1 MSGLNAPAAGGPV
14 GSVQRKLSVVIRP
27 LADAPKESE
36 GGTLRLVRLGEFQ
49 RIQIAAR
56 QPLDPRGDNVIP
68 IGLARELGDLFVAK
82 VVQARKPNGSHAV
95 RRPAPCSRWDEK
107 VEQVEA
113 PVAPMLL
120 VDLPDDL
127 LVQILA
133 SLTGS
138 ARAHR
143 HKETPHEC
151 DLHHIKLLHG
161 HMAAAEAHEITFTEG
176 RAIAEVC
183 ACCHVFATCARAAA
197 KVVADRHGWR
207 LLPVAGSTP
216 MQHLSR
222 LEQDTTLVRAILRQ
236 VNRDARPLP
245 TVSLWVDEVSL
256 GFIGAL
262 SVDAQVRLQ
271 HTLELGR
278 LLIVLSMRVGP
289 DDPQR
294 DQKVAGF
301 LWQLSALMMQPGTP
315 LNASWLAACV
325 FPLVEMYMAIEN
337 RDDPRLLAHHQR
349 TGMALVSLL
358 CFLEPSMLR
367 SHPETFEWVRT
378 TLKCVHRDGV
388 VTNETAW
395 SAGLKAWNELWEAQ
409 EFWEAHCRGCDAETR
424 DARKLEAMLTVGV
437 LGVRGCF
444 PRLSAAS
451 TTLSQV
457 WWTRVGWGC
466 EIFPAVYQA
475 GTITELLYPL

>member
-14 GSVQRKLSVVIRP
+14 GSVQRKLSGVIRP

-36 GGTLRLVRLGEFQ
+36 GGTLERLGEFQ
-49 RIQIAAR
+49 RNQIAAR
-56 QPLDPRGDNVIP
+56 R
-68 IGLARELGDLFVAK
+68 
-82 VVQARKPNGSHAV
+82 H
-95 RRPAPCSRWDEK
+95 EK
-107 VEQVEA
+107 VEQVEE

-127 LVQILA
+127 LVHILA

-151 DLHHIKLLHG
+151 DLHHIKLLYG
-161 HMAAAEAHEITFTEG
+161 NVKLHEITFTEG

-222 LEQDTTLVRAILRQ
+222 LEQDTTLVRAILRL
-236 VNRDARPLP
+236 VNRDARPSSM
-245 TVSLWVDEVSL
+245 VSLWVDESL

-278 LLIVLSMRVGP
+278 LLIVLSMQVGP

-294 DQKVAGF
+294 DEKVAMF

-325 FPLVEMYMAIEN
+325 FPLVEMHMATSLN
-337 RDDPRLLAHHQR
+337 YGHRRYRCNSSGQLM
-349 TGMALVSLL
+349 GLL
-358 CFLEPSMLR
+358 CFLEPSVLR
-367 SHPETFEWVRT
+367 SHPETFEWVQKV
-378 TLKCVHRDGV
+378 LKKCKPVKQPAGMASH
-388 VTNETAW
+388 ETMW
-395 SAGLKAWNELWEAQ
+395 SAGLIAWNERCEAQ
-409 EFWEAHCRGCDAETR
+409 GLGEGCDTESR
-424 DARKLEAMLTVGV
+424 ESKLKAMLHS
-437 LGVRGCF
+437 GVRGCF
-444 PRLSAAS
+444 VRLSALDTPIGYLWAGYM
-451 TTLSQV
+451 
-457 WWTRVGWGC
+457 WTVERIGYDV
-466 EIFPAVYQA
+466 FPAVYH
-475 GTITELLYPL
+475 

>member
-1 MSGLNAPAAGGPV
+1 MVMRLQILAFPAMACPLPSSSQCRPEGLLAAPRTKAAAYERP
-14 GSVQRKLSVVIRP
+14 QRSRSALRP
-27 LADAPKESE
+27 S
-36 GGTLRLVRLGEFQ
+36 RR
-49 RIQIAAR
+49 R
-56 QPLDPRGDNVIP
+56 QPA
-68 IGLARELGDLFVAK
+68 IGLARELGDLSGAK
-82 VVQARKPNGSHAV
+82 VLQARKLNGSHAV
-95 RRPAPCSRWDEK
+95 RPAPGSRWDEK

-143 HKETPHEC
+143 HKKTPHGC

-161 HMAAAEAHEITFTEG
+161 HIKLHEITFTEG

-207 LLPVAGSTP
+207 LLPVASSTP

-236 VNRDARPLP
+236 MKRAARPLL
-245 TVSLWVDEVSL
+245 VVYLWLEEVSL

-262 SVDAQVRLQ
+262 SIDAQVRWQ

-278 LLIVLSMRVGP
+278 LLIVLSMQVGP

-294 DQKVAGF
+294 DEKVAVF

-315 LNASWLAACV
+315 LDASWLAACV
-325 FPLVEMYMAIEN
+325 FPLVEMHMAIEN
-337 RDDPRLLAHHQR
+337 CGHRRYRKASGQLI
-349 TGMALVSLL
+349 GLL
-358 CFLEPSMLR
+358 CFLEPSVLR
-367 SHPETFEWVRT
+367 SHPETFEWVQ
-378 TLKCVHRDGV
+378 TLLKKCTPQIPPAGMAAH
-388 VTNETAW
+388 ETMW
-395 SAGLKAWNELWEAQ
+395 SAGLKAWNERCEAQ
-409 EFWEAHCRGCDAETR
+409 GLGEGCDTETR
-424 DARKLEAMLTVGV
+424 ESKLKAMLHS
-437 LGVRGCF
+437 GVRGCF
-444 PRLSAAS
+444 VRLSALGTPVGYLWAGYK
-451 TTLSQV
+451 
-457 WWTRVGWGC
+457 WTERLGHDV
-466 EIFPAVYQA
+466 FPAVYH
-475 GTITELLYPL
+475 

>member
-245 TVSLWVDEVSL
+245 TVSLWIDEVSRRRRAL
-256 GFIGAL
+256 RRRSSPFAAHAGAWQIAHRAL
-262 SVDAQVRLQ
+262 HA
-271 HTLELGR
+271 GR
-278 LLIVLSMRVGP
+278 S
-289 DDPQR
+289 
-294 DQKVAGF
+294 
-301 LWQLSALMMQPGTP
+301 
-315 LNASWLAACV
+315 
-325 FPLVEMYMAIEN
+325 
-337 RDDPRLLAHHQR
+337 
-349 TGMALVSLL
+349 
-358 CFLEPSMLR
+358 
-367 SHPETFEWVRT
+367 
-378 TLKCVHRDGV
+378 
-388 VTNETAW
+388 
-395 SAGLKAWNELWEAQ
+395 
-409 EFWEAHCRGCDAETR
+409 
-424 DARKLEAMLTVGV
+424 
-437 LGVRGCF
+437 
-444 PRLSAAS
+444 
-451 TTLSQV
+451 
-457 WWTRVGWGC
+457 
-466 EIFPAVYQA
+466 
-475 GTITELLYPL
+475 

>member
-1 MSGLNAPAAGGPV
+1 MSGLNAPA
-14 GSVQRKLSVVIRP
+14 
-27 LADAPKESE
+27 
-36 GGTLRLVRLGEFQ
+36 
-49 RIQIAAR
+49 
-56 QPLDPRGDNVIP
+56 QPLDPRGDTVIP
-68 IGLARELGDLFVAK
+68 IGLARELGDLSGAK
-82 VVQARKPNGSHAV
+82 VVQARKLNGSHAV
-95 RRPAPCSRWDEK
+95 RPAPGSRWDEK

-207 LLPVAGSTP
+207 LLPVASSTP

-236 VNRDARPLP
+236 MNRAARPVP
-245 TVSLWVDEVSL
+245 AANLWMEEVSL

-262 SVDAQVRLQ
+262 SIDAQVRSQ

-294 DQKVAGF
+294 DEKVAVI
-301 LWQLSALMMQPGTP
+301 LWQLSALMLQPGTP
-315 LNASWLAACV
+315 LDASWLAACV
-325 FPLVEMYMAIEN
+325 FPLVEMHMAIEN
-337 RDDPRLLAHHQR
+337 CGHRRYH
-349 TGMALVSLL
+349 MASGQLIGLL
-358 CFLEPSMLR
+358 CFLEPSVLR
-367 SHPETFEWVRT
+367 SHPETFEWVQT
-378 TLKCVHRDGV
+378 FLKKFFPQIQPAGMAGH
-388 VTNETAW
+388 ETMW
-395 SAGLKAWNELWEAQ
+395 SAGLKAWNERCEAQ
-409 EFWEAHCRGCDAETR
+409 GLGEGCDTETR
-424 DARKLEAMLTVGV
+424 ESKLKAMLHSD
-437 LGVRGCF
+437 VRGCF
-444 PRLSAAS
+444 VRLSALG
-451 TTLSQV
+451 TPVGYL
-457 WWTRVGWGC
+457 WTGYKWTERLGHDV
-466 EIFPAVYQA
+466 FPAVYH
-475 GTITELLYPL
+475 